1 MTIKKYNDLL
11 VLPALDKTE
20 YVPVSQIVYCETFRG
35 LTKLHLAMP
44 SSIITRNS
52 IAEVME
58 IINDNSF
65 IEINDSQFLNKA
77 YIKSINET
85 EKLLTTSLQHKLLL
99 LKK

>member
-1 MTIKKYNDLL
+1 
-11 VLPALDKTE
+11 
-20 YVPVSQIVYCETFRG
+20 
-35 LTKLHLAMP
+35 MP